1 MNRENFLS
9 SVQTWFDKGE
19 LQNVLA
25 KRIAYKTEGDL
36 PIAPQEL
43 WDYLKNEIIP
53 YLRAMGFVSEVFENP
68 FQGAAPILVAKL
80 IEDINLPTLL
90 IYAHGDVV
98 NGQDS
103 RWQEGLNPW
112 VLSVDGERWYG
123 RGSADN
129 KGQHTVT
136 LFGLQK
142 ALQARDGK
150 LAYNVTLLMEMG
162 EEAGSPGLA
171 EFCEGNKELL
181 KADLLIASDGPRIN
195 AETPTIFLGS
205 RGLVN
210 FSLLVK
216 SRDKAYHSGNWGGVL
231 VNPATRLVHALSSLI
246 DARGRILLDSLKAPP
261 LDPLIKEALKS
272 VVIGRGRDDPA
283 IDLSWGQP
291 ELTPAEKLI
300 ASNTLEILA
309 IGAGQSERPI
319 NAIPSQA
326 IAHCQLRFV
335 VGTDW
340 KNLLEYVRKHL
351 RAAGFD
357 DVTIQVNA
365 HTPATRL
372 DLDNPWVS
380 WVKSSI
386 ENTTGKQVTVLPNL
400 AGSLPNDVFADI
412 LGLPTIWVPH
422 SYPACNQ
429 HAPNEHMLKSVAAE
443 GLQMMAGIFWDL
455 SEKSSTTNFSWD

>member
-1 MNRENFLS
+1 MNRDNFLS
-9 SVQTWFDKGE
+9 SVDAWFKQGE
-19 LQNVLA
+19 LQEVLA

-36 PIAPQEL
+36 PVAPQEL

-53 YLRAMGFVSEVFENP
+53 YLTGMGFISRVFDNP
-68 FQGAAPILVAKL
+68 LPDAAPILVARL
-80 IEDINLPTLL
+80 IEDVNLPTLL

-129 KGQHTVT
+129 KGQHTIT
-136 LFGLQK
+136 FFGLAK
-142 ALQARDGK
+142 ALEARSGK
-150 LAYNVTLLMEMG
+150 LGYNVTVLMEMG

-171 EFCEGNKELL
+171 EFCENNKELL

-216 SRDKAYHSGNWGGVL
+216 ARDKAYHSGNWGGVL

-246 DARGRILLDSLKAPP
+246 DARGRILLDGLKAPAV
-261 LDPLIKEALKS
+261 DSLIKEALKS
-272 VVIGRGRDDPA
+272 VAVGNGKGDPE
-283 IDLSWGQP
+283 IDLSWGQS
-291 ELTPAEKLI
+291 ELTPAERLF

-309 IGAGQSERPI
+309 LGSGQSERPV

-340 KNLLEYVRKHL
+340 QNLLEYVREHL
-351 RAAGFD
+351 VASGFD
-357 DVTIQVNA
+357 DVVVKVNA

-372 DLDNPWVS
+372 DLKNPWVN

-455 SEKSSTTNFSWD
+455 SEKSSTANSSWD